1 MPKPVR
7 PAYHLYR
14 WMWGS
19 LDYIFPP
26 DCGGCGESGHLWCVS
41 CQQKVKE
48 ITDRICNFCG
58 QPWNSP
64 GLCFRCEQRQPNFT
78 MLRSWALY
86 EGPVQEAVQ
95 RLKYRRQASLGVIFT
110 EYLYGLVKE
119 NAWCVDAVIPVP
131 LGVARLQERGYNQA
145 VLIAQPLALRI
156 GKPCLKRGLTRVRET
171 RSQVGLS
178 YVERLANVSAAFE
191 GNEQVVRGLHVLV
204 VDDVATSSATLDA
217 CAFALLQAGASEVN
231 CVTLARAI

>member
-1 MPKPVR
+1 MPEPVR

-26 DCGGCGESGHLWCVS
+26 DCGGCGESGHLWCAP
-41 CQQKVKE
+41 CQLKVKE
-48 ITDRICNFCG
+48 IIGSICSYCG
-58 QPWNSP
+58 QPWKTP
-64 GLCFRCEQRQPNFT
+64 GLCFRCDKRQPNFS

-86 EGPVQEAVQ
+86 VGPVREAIQ
-95 RLKYRRQASLGVIFT
+95 RLKYRRNVSLGFIFT
-110 EYLYGLVKE
+110 EYLYRLVRE
-119 NAWCVDAVIPVP
+119 NGWRVDAVIPVP

-156 GKPCLKRGLTRVRET
+156 GKPCLKRGLIRVRET

-178 YVERLANVSAAFE
+178 YAERLANVSTAFE
-191 GNEQVVRGLHVLV
+191 GNKNFVSGLHVLV

-217 CAFALLQAGASEVN
+217 CALALLQAGAGEVN